1 MPGYTLE
8 DGKTLKNLLGAQDP
22 DELEQLMPEKVA
34 GRQVEM
40 AIGLGPTGDFD
51 LEHLKAIHRHLF
63 QDAFEWAGHTR
74 DERFRMSDGSVAT
87 EPIMRKP
94 GGKDFEIGPRAIARI
109 ESTFERLEADE
120 YLQGLDRGE
129 FASKAADVLADLNTA
144 HVFREGNGRTQRAF
158 MTALAQQAGH
168 EMRFDVVSR
177 ERMSQVSIASHERG
191 DNTGFERMI
200 GEIIDPD
207 RVAALSQAQQ
217 FLDQHRQTLDWR
229 DRYMATTEEGR
240 DYTLTMVGRAG
251 TNFMARSAS
260 EILVGRSSDLP
271 EPLPQSGQSF
281 TMTTAVQQR
290 QTAEDAAPRERV
302 YNKQGVDITGGDEPA
317 QKQDSKAQKM

>member
-1 MPGYTLE
+1 
-8 DGKTLKNLLGAQDP
+8 
-22 DELEQLMPEKVA
+22 
-34 GRQVEM
+34 
-40 AIGLGPTGDFD
+40 
-51 LEHLKAIHRHLF
+51 
-63 QDAFEWAGHTR
+63 
-74 DERFRMSDGSVAT
+74 
-87 EPIMRKP
+87 
-94 GGKDFEIGPRAIARI
+94 
-109 ESTFERLEADE
+109 
-120 YLQGLDRGE
+120 
-129 FASKAADVLADLNTA
+129 
-144 HVFREGNGRTQRAF
+144 

-200 GEIIDPD
+200 GEITDPD
-207 RVAALSQAQQ
+207 RVAALSQAQK
-217 FLDQHRQTLDWR
+217 FLDQHRGSLDWR

-251 TNFMARSAS
+251 PNFMARSAS

-271 EPLPQSGQSF
+271 EPPPQSGQSF
-281 TMTTAVQQR
+281 SMTTAVQQR

-317 QKQDSKAQKM
+317 QRQDSKAQKM